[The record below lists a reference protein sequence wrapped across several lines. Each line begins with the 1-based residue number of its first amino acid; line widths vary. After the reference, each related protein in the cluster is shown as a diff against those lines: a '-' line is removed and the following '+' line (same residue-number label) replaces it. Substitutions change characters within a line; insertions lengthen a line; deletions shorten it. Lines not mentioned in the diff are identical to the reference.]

1 MKILIVTATHFEILP
16 LLEELTKKY
25 TKETEHLYKNGEH
38 EIRILITGVGLMH
51 TAFSL
56 GYEFSANR
64 PDLAINA
71 GLAGSFDR
79 NINIGTVVNIT
90 AELQADLGVE
100 ERDGR
105 YTDMFE
111 LGLIDQNQKPYINGR
126 LYNTDINGFDFLPA
140 VRGISVNKVHG
151 TSGSIEKIIEKYQ
164 PDVES
169 MEGAAF
175 FFSCLQATVP
185 FMEIRAISNYVEP
198 RNKENWSIPLAIDN
212 LNSTLIDLIDILAAT
227 ESK

>member
-1 MKILIVTATHFEILP
+1 MKILIVSATHFEILP
-16 LLEELTKKY
+16 LLEKLPTKFKQ
-25 TKETEHLYKNGEH
+25 ESDVLYKNEEH

-51 TAFSL
+51 TAFAL
-56 GYEFSANR
+56 GYEFSSYR

-79 NINIGTVVNIT
+79 NIKIGTVVNVT

-105 YTDMFE
+105 FTDMFE

-151 TSGSIEKIIEKYQ
+151 TTVSIEKIIEKYQ

-175 FFSCLQATVP
+175 FFSCLQAGVP

-198 RNKENWSIPLAIDN
+198 RNRENWSIPLAIDN
-212 LNSTLIDLIDILAAT
+212 LNRTLLDLIDILAAT
-227 ESK
+227 AE